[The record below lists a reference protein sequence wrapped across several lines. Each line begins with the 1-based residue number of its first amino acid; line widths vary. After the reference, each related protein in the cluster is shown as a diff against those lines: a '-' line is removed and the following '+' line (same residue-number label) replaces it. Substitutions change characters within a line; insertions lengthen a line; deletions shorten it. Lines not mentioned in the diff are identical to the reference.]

1 MIYPEYFP
9 EERAQEHAER
19 KVFDRLKELSDR
31 YDIFYSK
38 RFVTDGLGKKAE
50 FEVDFIVA
58 IPEKALVCIEVKGG
72 KIHYDGARDV
82 WSQNGSRMSKR
93 PDGQATAASHALA
106 KALKQSLGQMALGWA
121 LCFPDCQVQH
131 GSQFPSSVASAQ
143 VIDEQS
149 LLYVDQALADL
160 FAFTQ
165 KQQSHRQGAR
175 RWEYDRFKKSL
186 LRDLGFVS
194 LVGTRIKRAQQQFVM
209 LEASQIELFE
219 SVASNR
225 HILVSGP
232 AGSGKTMLAKTAAQ
246 DLVNDGKRVLLMC
259 FNRTLANKL
268 RYEFERNE
276 ELIEVTTFHSLARTV
291 ISAFDPDWWKVHGK
305 TSGDDFWELDVP
317 AKLEEC
323 LPYYQE
329 RYDALIVDEGQD
341 FKEFW
346 YELIF
351 KLIPRNGRRLIF
363 LDEMQNIF
371 GHYTGM
377 PDVEAFSRFSLR
389 KNCRNSKSIVRYLS
403 ELVGQEIPAFDNSPE
418 GAEVIEMSFP
428 SQSGQFTFL
437 DREIKELTKHQGIDP
452 TQVLILLN
460 STKAD
465 SCLAGKSKIG
475 GQTLESLDNKGRL
488 NRGTVHYTSIKT
500 FKGLESDVIFV
511 LDANRID
518 EALRL
523 KSIYTQVSRARHKLY
538 LLGV

>member
-1 MIYPEYFP
+1 MIYPEQFP
-9 EERAQEHAER
+9 EERANEHAEK
-19 KVFDRLKELSDR
+19 KVFERLKELSDR

-72 KIHYDGARDV
+72 KIHYNGALDV
-82 WSQNGSRMSKR
+82 WSQNGSQMSKR
-93 PDGQATAASHALA
+93 PDGQAAAASHALA
-106 KALKQSLGQMALGWA
+106 KTFKQSIGQMALGWA

-143 VIDEQS
+143 VIDEQT

-165 KQQSHRQGAR
+165 QQQSHRQGAR
-175 RWEYDRFKKSL
+175 RREYDRFKKSL

-194 LVGTRIKRAQQQFVM
+194 LIGTRIKRAQQQFVM

-219 SVASNR
+219 SVASNQ

-232 AGSGKTMLAKTAAQ
+232 AGSGKTVLAKTAAQ
-246 DLVNDGKRVLLMC
+246 DWVNDGKRVLFMC

-276 ELIEVTTFHSLARTV
+276 ELIEVTTFHSLARSV
-291 ISAFDPDWWKVHGK
+291 ISAFDLDWWKVHGK

-329 RYDALIVDEGQD
+329 RYDVLIVDEGQD

-351 KLIPRNGRRLIF
+351 KLIPRDGRRLIF

-371 GHYTGM
+371 GHYTSM

-418 GAEVIEMSFP
+418 GAEVIEMSFL

-437 DREIKELTKHQGIDP
+437 DREIKELIKHQGIDA
-452 TQVLILLN
+452 TQILILLN

-465 SCLAGKSKIG
+465 SCLADKAKIG
-475 GQTLESLDNKGRL
+475 GQTLESLDNKGRF

-511 LDANRID
+511 LDAKGID
-518 EALRL
+518 EAMRL